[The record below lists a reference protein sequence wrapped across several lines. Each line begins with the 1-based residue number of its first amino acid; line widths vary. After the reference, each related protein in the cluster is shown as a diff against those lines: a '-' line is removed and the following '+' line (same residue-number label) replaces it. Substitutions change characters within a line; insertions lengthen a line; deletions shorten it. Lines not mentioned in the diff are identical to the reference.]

1 MYQKKQWQAA
11 VVAAVAVT
19 LSIGACGTTKTEPQE
34 IALEKS
40 AQTNPM
46 VGQSDT
52 GAVTYGGDPSVLVD
66 GDTVY
71 LYTGHDAS
79 SDEEVDKLI
88 YNIPE
93 YLCYSSTDL
102 INWKPEGTVMTMD
115 TVEWAK
121 DDVSAWASQA
131 TKYKD
136 KYYLYYCSWDKSGK
150 QSIGVAVA
158 DSPTGPFTDIGEPLV
173 RGSVTKPQLST
184 FNDIDPTV
192 WIETDESGEEH
203 RYLAWGNGMFFMCEL
218 NEDMISVKD
227 MNGDGEITSGMSFET
242 DDIMYQ
248 QKGLENFTEAP
259 WLYRRSDEAGNYYGD
274 YYMFYAYTWREH
286 MAYATTSDLHSGE
299 WKFGN
304 IIMYPTATSNT
315 NHMAVFDFKG
325 KTYFVYHN
333 GSLPGGNGYRRSA
346 CITELKFNDDGSI
359 DCFEETTIGLGG
371 TSVTLTLA
379 DGTALEHEGFKNSPA
394 DTDYPM
400 RKVALGSGIG
410 DLPTDAQW
418 VFVNGKADPANAS
431 YVSIQSEN
439 KSGLYMT
446 AKKDGSV
453 VLSQDIDGSESF
465 ALAQT
470 FRSMSG
476 LADASGVS
484 FESVKF
490 PGKYLTLKDG
500 VLSLTDGSEKDAATF
515 FVAK

>member
-259 WLYRRSDEAGNYYGD
+259 CYIVAVMKPEIIMVIIICFMHTHGVNIWHMQRPQIYTAESGNLEILSCIRLLHRIPT
-274 YYMFYAYTWREH
+274 TWRYLILREKPIL
-286 MAYATTSDLHSGE
+286 YITTAHCPAE
-299 WKFGN
+299 
-304 IIMYPTATSNT
+304 TA
-315 NHMAVFDFKG
+315 
-325 KTYFVYHN
+325 
-333 GSLPGGNGYRRSA
+333 
-346 CITELKFNDDGSI
+346 I
-359 DCFEETTIGLGG
+359 EEVHVL
-371 TSVTLTLA
+371 
-379 DGTALEHEGFKNSPA
+379 
-394 DTDYPM
+394 
-400 RKVALGSGIG
+400 
-410 DLPTDAQW
+410 
-418 VFVNGKADPANAS
+418 
-431 YVSIQSEN
+431 QS
-439 KSGLYMT
+439 
-446 AKKDGSV
+446 
-453 VLSQDIDGSESF
+453 
-465 ALAQT
+465 
-470 FRSMSG
+470 
-476 LADASGVS
+476 
-484 FESVKF
+484 
-490 PGKYLTLKDG
+490 
-500 VLSLTDGSEKDAATF
+500 
-515 FVAK
+515 